1 MYFKFTFHGHIILSC
16 LFIESQEFVPITFS
30 NSKFQNKYSLCADH
44 QNSPYYKLS
53 DSSILSI
60 VFVSEVPLN
69 ELTS

>member
-53 DSSILSI
+53 DSSILR
-60 VFVSEVPLN
+60 PGLN
-69 ELTS
+69 VALYMRRIKY